1 MYIHTTIAPSQT
13 APSTEKICIA
23 CLGNGFVLSGNGL
36 GPCIQ
41 QLRLHARLP
50 EAAHN
55 GLGHLDIGSADQDG
69 PTVALV
75 VQHDLLREQW

>member
-36 GPCIQ
+36 G
-41 QLRLHARLP
+41 
-50 EAAHN
+50 
-55 GLGHLDIGSADQDG
+55 HLDIGSADQDG